1 MRGVRDFSRG
11 VKDGFKDFRFNKYK
25 GTVVIYWDGKDSGY
39 RRFSRENPN
48 TYWIFQKRL
57 ETVGCISLELK
68 EESGLE
74 TYTRD
79 GPALT
84 PGEHVLV
91 DRRSDTWELKM
102 RRSQRE
108 RLKKRG
114 EGDRRKTKWEG
125 VWVATGDRFRGR
137 NNQFCQT
144 WHIGQNNMNENWPLE
159 LAIRRSLVILL
170 RAT

>member
-1 MRGVRDFSRG
+1 M
-11 VKDGFKDFRFNKYK
+11 
-25 GTVVIYWDGKDSGY
+25 
-39 RRFSRENPN
+39 
-48 TYWIFQKRL
+48 
-57 ETVGCISLELK
+57 K

-108 RLKKRG
+108 RLKKSG
-114 EGDRRKTKWEG
+114 EGDKEENQVRGCLSGHRRQ
-125 VWVATGDRFRGR
+125 V
-137 NNQFCQT
+137 
-144 WHIGQNNMNENWPLE
+144 
-159 LAIRRSLVILL
+159 L
-170 RAT
+170 RKE